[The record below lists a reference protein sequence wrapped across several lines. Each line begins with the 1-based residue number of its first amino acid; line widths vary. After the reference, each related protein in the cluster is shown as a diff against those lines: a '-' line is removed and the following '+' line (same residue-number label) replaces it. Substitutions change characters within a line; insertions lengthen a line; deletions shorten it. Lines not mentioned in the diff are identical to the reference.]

1 MQIPMHSTIKVVV
14 EKKKQSYEQK
24 WLFKVVRK

>member
-1 MQIPMHSTIKVVV
+1 MQIPTHSTIKVVV
-14 EKKKQSYEQK
+14 EKKQSYEQK